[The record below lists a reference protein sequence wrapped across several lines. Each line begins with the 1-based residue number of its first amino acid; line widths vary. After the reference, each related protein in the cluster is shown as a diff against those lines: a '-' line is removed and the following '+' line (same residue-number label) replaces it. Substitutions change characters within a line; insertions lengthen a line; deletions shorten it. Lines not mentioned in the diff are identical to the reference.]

1 MKKKFTAV
9 LVLAFALAASA
20 SFAAQSTAAAGKT
33 EKKNAATAAIERIT
47 AANSQTAPKS
57 ADKTAPKT
65 APKNAPKT
73 VVKTAPGSADKT
85 AAAGQTS
92 HYSSKTASLDAMIAQ
107 KVKERENQPK
117 QTSADKTA
125 AAAPVKVNQETKP
138 AEVKPA
144 AQKAVTSQEVK
155 VAAVKPAAQKTVTS
169 QEVKAAA
176 VKPAAQKAAAS
187 QEITAAAVKPAAQ
200 KAVADGEAK
209 LSGAAK
215 PVLSSAGSAATA
227 AAAAAQNLTDTAAL
241 AGRPL
246 KPSEMKAGEPETA
259 ESLLVSAEWLKTHKG
274 QVVLVDSRP
283 ESLYAGGH
291 IPGAVNASW
300 TYFANMSAPTGTMKY
315 GTVYNAST
323 MARRVGALGI
333 NGSKTV
339 VAYCDAGGWGQSGW
353 TVWILRMCGIKN
365 AKILNGGFTAWK
377 QAGGAVTRAKSSNKA
392 VPFKVAAYKPNYLV
406 NTEWINDNLGKPG
419 LAIID
424 VRTAAE
430 YAGKIRPF
438 QEKRAGH
445 LPTAIN
451 LELEKFVT
459 SDFHYREVQ
468 EIKDLLTANNI
479 TPETEIVVYDTA
491 GVRAAFVT
499 MVLRYAGYTK
509 SQCYDEGFQAWAG
522 KAELPLEK

>member
-1 MKKKFTAV
+1 MKIKIKWTAA
-9 LVLAFALAASA
+9 LVLALVLSASAAFAAQTSASA
-20 SFAAQSTAAAGKT
+20 SKT
-33 EKKNAATAAIERIT
+33 EKKNAASAAIEQIT
-47 AANSQTAPKS
+47 GSGKQTASKP
-57 ADKTAPKT
+57 ADKTAVKPAGKA
-65 APKNAPKT
+65 APKSEDKT
-73 VVKTAPGSADKT
+73 VAAKPAP
-85 AAAGQTS
+85 

-107 KVKERENQPK
+107 QVRDRENQSK

-125 AAAPVKVNQETKP
+125 VAAPVKVNQETKP

-155 VAAVKPAAQKTVTS
+155 
-169 QEVKAAA
+169 AAA

-187 QEITAAAVKPAAQ
+187 QEITAPAVKPAAQ

-353 TVWILRMCGIKN
+353 TVWILRMCGIRN

-392 VPFKVAAYKPNYLV
+392 VPFKDRK
-406 NTEWINDNLGKPG
+406 
-419 LAIID
+419 
-424 VRTAAE
+424 
-430 YAGKIRPF
+430 
-438 QEKRAGH
+438 
-445 LPTAIN
+445 
-451 LELEKFVT
+451 
-459 SDFHYREVQ
+459 S
-468 EIKDLLTANNI
+468 
-479 TPETEIVVYDTA
+479 VV
-491 GVRAAFVT
+491 
-499 MVLRYAGYTK
+499 
-509 SQCYDEGFQAWAG
+509 
-522 KAELPLEK
+522 

>member
-1 MKKKFTAV
+1 MKIKIKWTAA
-9 LVLAFALAASA
+9 LVLALVLSASAAFAAQTSASA
-20 SFAAQSTAAAGKT
+20 SKT
-33 EKKNAATAAIERIT
+33 EKKNAASAAIEQIT
-47 AANSQTAPKS
+47 GSSKQTASKP
-57 ADKTAPKT
+57 ADKTAVKPAGKA
-65 APKNAPKT
+65 APKSEDKT
-73 VVKTAPGSADKT
+73 VAAKPAP
-85 AAAGQTS
+85 

-107 KVKERENQPK
+107 QVRDRENQSK

-125 AAAPVKVNQETKP
+125 VAAPVKVNQETKP

-144 AQKAVTSQEVK
+144 AQKA
-155 VAAVKPAAQKTVTS
+155 VTS

-353 TVWILRMCGIKN
+353 TVWILRMCGIRN

-392 VPFKVAAYKPNYLV
+392 VALKVAAYKPNYLV

-430 YAGKIRPF
+430 YEGKIRPF

-468 EIKDLLTANNI
+468 EIKDLLAANNI